1 MNYIYTISGSRSEE
15 DAKDMMIGI
24 LETEHSSKASERACE
39 KGFKRVLAQTN
50 DEIDKRLK
58 RMHNNSQGEYSYK
71 GVDGKSLAIYTFWG
85 IL

>member
-24 LETEHSSKASERACE
+24 LEIEHSANACDKE
-39 KGFKRVLAQTN
+39 FKRVFAQTN

-58 RMHNNSQGEYSYK
+58 RMNNNSPSEYSYK
-71 GVDGKSLAIYTFWG
+71 GTDNQGLAIYTFWG
-85 IL
+85 VL

>member
-24 LETEHSSKASERACE
+24 LETEHSAKASERACD
-39 KGFKRVLAQTN
+39 KGFKRVLAQTT
-50 DEIDKRLK
+50 DEINKRLK
-58 RMHNNSQGEYSYK
+58 KMHNNSPGEYSYRGTDNK
-71 GVDGKSLAIYTFWG
+71 TFAIYTFWG